1 MPVGSVV
8 RRSTHTRAWTF
19 FDAPCIIR
27 LRAADH
33 TESPRVP
40 IGRSASHLVGLDGR
54 VQLGLAQH
62 CRFKSVWVFASSAD
76 VFEGTNEVFV
86 SIAPKSAGG
95 PPPKKLIFNEV
106 VQEMAFRPNHPR
118 LFTL

>member
-1 MPVGSVV
+1 MVVRDPAASEDSRTVPVGSVV
-8 RRSTHTRAWTF
+8 RRSTHTRARGHF

-76 VFEGTNEVFV
+76 VFEGTNEVVV
-86 SIAPKSAGG
+86 SIAPKSAG
-95 PPPKKLIFNEV
+95 
-106 VQEMAFRPNHPR
+106 
-118 LFTL
+118 